1 MEMDQSI
8 LIQGKR
14 YRAVDQ
20 SITMVDLVVETVEEV
35 LIFKK

>member
-14 YRAVDQ
+14 YRAVGQ
-20 SITMVDLVVETVEEV
+20 SITVVDLAVEIVEEV
-35 LIFKK
+35 LIFK